1 MHAILNLVA
10 LFKLRS
16 FSKSCIAFLKNLA
29 KKHCNFF
36 TVISKPSCRQIYH
49 KVIKNTILK
58 VETHIFETQF
68 AYVRMKNATSTVATA
83 F

>member
-1 MHAILNLVA
+1 MHIILNLVT
-10 LFKLRS
+10 LSKLRN
-16 FSKSCIAFLKNLA
+16 FSKSCLAFLKNLE
-29 KKHCNFF
+29 KKHCNFS

-49 KVIKNTILK
+49 QVIKNTILK

-68 AYVRMKNATSTVATA
+68 AYVHMKNATSTVATA